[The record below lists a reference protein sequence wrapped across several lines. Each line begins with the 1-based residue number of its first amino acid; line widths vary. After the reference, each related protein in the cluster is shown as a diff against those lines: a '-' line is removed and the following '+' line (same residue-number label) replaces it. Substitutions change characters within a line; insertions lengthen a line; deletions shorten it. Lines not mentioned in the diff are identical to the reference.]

1 MKQKLLIIL
10 FALPLFVLN
19 PAHSQSKEI
28 VKTVMTNQ
36 WITKYKKLKTDLE
49 NKAAFIKNMEN
60 ISEKDLVLIK
70 NSYSET
76 SFLLDTWVNHL
87 VQSLEENKSG
97 NLEQLANGDI
107 APDLKAELQEL
118 FTFYANDFSTK
129 YEDITGQ
136 KSNFVVGAPTDQA
149 VTETTSST
157 ENSPSTTIDKDVLMA
172 RIKQPLTPSDWNS
185 IY

>member
-107 APDLKAELQEL
+107 APDLKAELQKL

-129 YEDITGQ
+129 YEDVTGQ
-136 KSNFVVGAPTDQA
+136 KSNFVVGAPTEQPVTGA
-149 VTETTSST
+149 TNSTET
-157 ENSPSTTIDKDVLMA
+157 PSTTIDKDVLMA

>member
-19 PAHSQSKEI
+19 PARSQSKEI

-70 NSYSET
+70 KSYAET
-76 SFLLDTWVNHL
+76 SYLLDAWVNHL
-87 VQSLEENKSG
+87 VKSLEENKSG
-97 NLEQLANGDI
+97 NLEQMANGDI

-136 KSNFVVGAPTDQA
+136 KSSFVVGAPTEQNDD
-149 VTETTSST
+149 ETTSAT
-157 ENSPSTTIDKDVLMA
+157 ETAQVTPIDKDILVA
-172 RIKQPLTPSDWNS
+172 RIKQPLSPSDWNS

>member
-49 NKAAFIKNMEN
+49 NKAAFIKNNEN
-60 ISEKDLVLIK
+60 VSEKDLILIRK
-70 NSYSET
+70 SYTET
-76 SFLLDTWVNHL
+76 SILLDAWVNHL

-107 APDLKAELQEL
+107 AADLKEELQVL

-136 KSNFVVGAPTDQA
+136 KSSFVVGAPTDQSGTESTA
-149 VTETTSST
+149 STETSQT
-157 ENSPSTTIDKDVLMA
+157 TTIDKDVLMA
-172 RIKQPLTPSDWNS
+172 RIKQPLMPTDWNS